1 MKKYFLKIRAFTL
14 MGILVLSLLVA
25 DKSKQTYQI
34 TVIENKKILALVNQN

>member
-25 DKSKQTYQI
+25 DKSKQTCQI